1 VGVILATR
9 GGGVTGAAALPLLL
23 DGGGLGAPVRVAA
36 AGPRFLAEAGRLA
49 CRLVLAAGVR
59 LIGGPRLAAGVR
71 LVGGPRLAASVRVG
85 GPGLGGE
92 AGS

>member
-1 VGVILATR
+1 MTLATR

-49 CRLVLAAGVR
+49 GRLVLAAGVR
-59 LIGGPRLAAGVR
+59 
-71 LVGGPRLAASVRVG
+71 VGGPRLAASVRVG
-85 GPGLGGE
+85 GPGLGGGV
-92 AGS
+92 GSLGKRR